1 MGNTIIS
8 VRHAASAESF
18 EKMILTSFLFG
29 LFINSISSAH
39 FYGGFGYHGYHAKCE
54 RQLEVVTKKFCR
66 IEVEKECETKTK
78 TYTKITGHGDTDCKE
93 IEVCKHAI
101 YHHGPGFDKRAAEA
115 EAGHFG
121 YAAIECEKETKTV
134 CKKKPTTEKVSKD
147 FELCRPKPNE
157 VCEDKEIKVPKLI
170 CEDEEDVK
178 QAEEVETI

>member
-8 VRHAASAESF
+8 VRHAAIAESF
-18 EKMILTSFLFG
+18 GKMILTSFLFG

-66 IEVEKECETKTK
+66 IEVEKECETN
-78 TYTKITGHGDTDCKE
+78 TKITGYEDTDCKE

-101 YHHGPGFDKRAAEA
+101 YHHGPGFYKREAEA

-134 CKKKPTTEKVSKD
+134 CKKKPTTEEVSKD

-157 VCEDKEIKVPKLI
+157 VCEDKEIKVPRVI
-170 CEDEEDVK
+170 CEDPEEK
-178 QAEEVETI
+178 AEDAETI